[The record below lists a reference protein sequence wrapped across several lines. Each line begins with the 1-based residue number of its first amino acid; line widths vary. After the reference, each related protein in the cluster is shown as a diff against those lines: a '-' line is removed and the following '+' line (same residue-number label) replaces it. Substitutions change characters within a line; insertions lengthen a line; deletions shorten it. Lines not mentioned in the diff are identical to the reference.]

1 MKSRLL
7 QIRTLTYLPLIIFP
21 SFAWADFGCNRYGA
35 CDDSD
40 LSRALFFAVI
50 LAVFC
55 VVVFILKIFIGIFS
69 KDIRRMSAG
78 HLINQIAA
86 FIGGIGHMLFMIG
99 FFMLIF
105 IGIPVIVIMK
115 LFDLS

>member
-1 MKSRLL
+1 
-7 QIRTLTYLPLIIFP
+7 
-21 SFAWADFGCNRYGA
+21 
-35 CDDSD
+35 
-40 LSRALFFAVI
+40 
-50 LAVFC
+50 
-55 VVVFILKIFIGIFS
+55 
-69 KDIRRMSAG
+69 MSAG